1 MGTVTVYRPVADE
14 PVEAPSSLATR
25 GAVAADARLVL
36 IDNGKPNARELLE
49 LLAGELRSRLP
60 FGSIEV
66 VTKAAAGHPLED
78 EEAAAIAPRADL
90 VIAGLGDCGAC
101 SACSLRDAVAFERL
115 GVPAT
120 VVITD
125 AFVGHVARFADALGL
140 PGYPA
145 LVVPHPVSSK
155 DAEHLARLAAG
166 MADAAVA
173 QLT

>member
-1 MGTVTVYRPVADE
+1 MALVTVYRPVADE
-14 PVEAPSSLATR
+14 PAEKPAAPAPRR
-25 GAVAADARLVL
+25 GLDGARLVL
-36 IDNGKPNARELLE
+36 IDNGKPNARELLS
-49 LLAGELRSRLP
+49 LLASQLP
-60 FGSIEV
+60 VARVEV
-66 VTKAAAGHPLED
+66 VTKSAAGHPLED
-78 EEAAAIAPRADL
+78 DEAAAIAKRAD
-90 VIAGLGDCGAC
+90 VAITGLGDCGAC

-155 DAEHLARLAAG
+155 DHEHLARLAAG
-166 MADAAVA
+166 LAGAAAA

>member
-1 MGTVTVYRPVADE
+1 MGLVSVYRPVADE
-14 PVEAPSSLATR
+14 PAEAPSAM
-25 GAVAADARLVL
+25 ADRQALDGARLVL
-36 IDNGKPNARELLE
+36 IDNGKPNARELLS
-49 LLAGELRSRLP
+49 LLAEELPVASV
-60 FGSIEV
+60 EV
-66 VTKAAAGHPLED
+66 VTKPAAGHPLED
-78 EEAAAIAPRADL
+78 DEAAAIAERADL
-90 VIAGLGDCGAC
+90 AITGLGDCGAC

-155 DAEHLARLAAG
+155 GHDHLARLAAG
-166 MADAAVA
+166 LADAAVA